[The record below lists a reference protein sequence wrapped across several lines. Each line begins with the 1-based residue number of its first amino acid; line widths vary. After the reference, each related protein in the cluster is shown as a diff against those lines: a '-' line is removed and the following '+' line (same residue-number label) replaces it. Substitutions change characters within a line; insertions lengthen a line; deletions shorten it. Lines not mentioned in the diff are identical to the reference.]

1 MKLDILAAARL
12 QINLSGVPSTSAKSH
27 ELVYVLHN
35 TEEHVEG
42 WECVRTSLLRTH
54 YVARKTLFKQSVFLG
69 RVLRLAR
76 VHFHFQEAASHFS
89 WNKHFHLSWTGYL
102 RLSVPAKETCQRS

>member
-1 MKLDILAAARL
+1 MKVDILAAARL
-12 QINLSGVPSTSAKSH
+12 QINLSGAPSTLAKSR
-27 ELVYVLHN
+27 ELVYVVHN

-42 WECVRTSLLRTH
+42 WECVRASLLRTH
-54 YVARKTLFKQSVFLG
+54 HARRNTLFKQSVFLG
-69 RVLRLAR
+69 RVLRLAP